1 MRAKEDQFADEDVD
15 VQMTPMIDC
24 VFLLLVFF
32 LCSSSMTK
40 PHKDLDLNLCN
51 SSAAQVVAS
60 KYSTLIIEVDKNG
73 DIFIDSEPMTTR
85 LLHQKLGKAVKE
97 NPSRAIRVD
106 SDRQAPV
113 AYVAEL
119 LDHLQ
124 FIGFNNVG
132 IRTKD

>member
-1 MRAKEDQFADEDVD
+1 MRAREDQFSEEEVD

-32 LCSSSMTK
+32 LCSSTMTK
-40 PHKDLDLNLCN
+40 PHKDLNMALCN
-51 SSAAQVVAS
+51 SSASQVVAS
-60 KYSTLIIEVDKNG
+60 KYATLIIEVDKNG
-73 DIFIDSEPMTTR
+73 DIYIDSEPMTTR
-85 LLHQKLGKAVKE
+85 LLHRRLEKAVRE
-97 NPSRAIRVD
+97 NPTRPIRVD
-106 SDRQAPV
+106 SDRQTPV

-132 IRTKD
+132 IRTRD

>member
-1 MRAKEDQFADEDVD
+1 MRAKEDQFADDDVD

-24 VFLLLVFF
+24 VFLLLIFF

-40 PHKDLDLNLCN
+40 PHKDIDLNLCN
-51 SSAAQVVAS
+51 SAASQVVAS
-60 KYSTLIIEVDKNG
+60 RYATLIIEVDKNG
-73 DIFIDSEPMTTR
+73 DIYIDSEPMTTR
-85 LLHQKLGKAVKE
+85 LLHQRLNKAVRE
-97 NPSRAIRVD
+97 NPTRPVRVD

-132 IRTKD
+132 IRTRD